1 MARKTKK
8 KYILSRE
15 SIDMISSDVHAF
27 LGGYSVENPIIIQV
41 RLALEELLLVLM
53 NGISGSEELKLTL
66 MKRAKRLWIKID
78 YKGRRFDPTNRDVL
92 DNFSQNFLDM
102 LRIKPIWKYQRGV
115 NRITI
120 SIPYIHP
127 HTEHAFLIT
136 ILLASVVGALG
147 SFIPEEIRSLCSTY
161 LLSPVTDLFMKYL
174 NVITPPLIFLGL
186 ILNITQ
192 NRGEESQKLRKYV
205 VRRYVRA
212 SITLTVISS
221 IGLIPFFK
229 FIFGSSIQSLN
240 DYLSMLY
247 KMVLD
252 LFPNNLFMALA
263 EGNIPQ
269 IMILACFLGFLMRN
283 LDNQTDKLNTTMDD
297 LYTVFLNAIEYSVSF
312 LPLFIF
318 ASLTGLL
325 WENGGDTLLQMW
337 KPILAL
343 ISIYLLLIIGYVLY
357 VAVKYR
363 VSAALLI
370 RKILPSTIIG
380 LTTASSMSAF
390 EKINKVNRTLGL
402 DESLTNFS
410 VTIGMQLYCGA
421 AAPIFIAIAFYLAEV
436 YQAPVGPT
444 WFAVAGFISL
454 IVSLATPPVSGGTMI
469 CLNIMLNALGI
480 PLSGLAIASVLA
492 LVFDFISTGSYIAMR
507 HMEMVIQ
514 AGHLNLLDTEVLRS
528 NL

>member
-1 MARKTKK
+1 
-8 KYILSRE
+8 
-15 SIDMISSDVHAF
+15 
-27 LGGYSVENPIIIQV
+27 
-41 RLALEELLLVLM
+41 
-53 NGISGSEELKLTL
+53 
-66 MKRAKRLWIKID
+66 
-78 YKGRRFDPTNRDVL
+78 
-92 DNFSQNFLDM
+92 
-102 LRIKPIWKYQRGV
+102 
-115 NRITI
+115 
-120 SIPYIHP
+120 
-127 HTEHAFLIT
+127 
-136 ILLASVVGALG
+136 
-147 SFIPEEIRSLCSTY
+147 
-161 LLSPVTDLFMKYL
+161 
-174 NVITPPLIFLGL
+174 
-186 ILNITQ
+186 
-192 NRGEESQKLRKYV
+192 
-205 VRRYVRA
+205 
-212 SITLTVISS
+212 
-221 IGLIPFFK
+221 
-229 FIFGSSIQSLN
+229 
-240 DYLSMLY
+240 
-247 KMVLD
+247 
-252 LFPNNLFMALA
+252 
-263 EGNIPQ
+263 
-269 IMILACFLGFLMRN
+269 MRN

-325 WENGGDTLLQMW
+325 WANGGDTLLKMW

-343 ISIYLLLIIGYVLY
+343 ICIYLLLIIGYILY

-363 VSAALLI
+363 VSAASLI

>member
-1 MARKTKK
+1 
-8 KYILSRE
+8 
-15 SIDMISSDVHAF
+15 
-27 LGGYSVENPIIIQV
+27 
-41 RLALEELLLVLM
+41 
-53 NGISGSEELKLTL
+53 
-66 MKRAKRLWIKID
+66 
-78 YKGRRFDPTNRDVL
+78 
-92 DNFSQNFLDM
+92 
-102 LRIKPIWKYQRGV
+102 
-115 NRITI
+115 
-120 SIPYIHP
+120 
-127 HTEHAFLIT
+127 
-136 ILLASVVGALG
+136 
-147 SFIPEEIRSLCSTY
+147 
-161 LLSPVTDLFMKYL
+161 
-174 NVITPPLIFLGL
+174 
-186 ILNITQ
+186 
-192 NRGEESQKLRKYV
+192 
-205 VRRYVRA
+205 
-212 SITLTVISS
+212 
-221 IGLIPFFK
+221 
-229 FIFGSSIQSLN
+229 
-240 DYLSMLY
+240 MLY
-247 KMVLD
+247 QMVLD

-297 LYTVFLNAIEYSVSF
+297 LYTVFLNAIEYSVTF

-343 ISIYLLLIIGYVLY
+343 IAIYLLLIIGYVLY

-363 VSAALLI
+363 VSVALLI
-370 RKILPSTIIG
+370 RKIMPSTIIG

>member
-1 MARKTKK
+1 
-8 KYILSRE
+8 
-15 SIDMISSDVHAF
+15 
-27 LGGYSVENPIIIQV
+27 
-41 RLALEELLLVLM
+41 
-53 NGISGSEELKLTL
+53 
-66 MKRAKRLWIKID
+66 
-78 YKGRRFDPTNRDVL
+78 
-92 DNFSQNFLDM
+92 
-102 LRIKPIWKYQRGV
+102 
-115 NRITI
+115 
-120 SIPYIHP
+120 
-127 HTEHAFLIT
+127 
-136 ILLASVVGALG
+136 
-147 SFIPEEIRSLCSTY
+147 
-161 LLSPVTDLFMKYL
+161 
-174 NVITPPLIFLGL
+174 
-186 ILNITQ
+186 
-192 NRGEESQKLRKYV
+192 
-205 VRRYVRA
+205 
-212 SITLTVISS
+212 
-221 IGLIPFFK
+221 
-229 FIFGSSIQSLN
+229 
-240 DYLSMLY
+240 
-247 KMVLD
+247 MVLD

>member
-1 MARKTKK
+1 
-8 KYILSRE
+8 
-15 SIDMISSDVHAF
+15 
-27 LGGYSVENPIIIQV
+27 
-41 RLALEELLLVLM
+41 
-53 NGISGSEELKLTL
+53 
-66 MKRAKRLWIKID
+66 
-78 YKGRRFDPTNRDVL
+78 
-92 DNFSQNFLDM
+92 
-102 LRIKPIWKYQRGV
+102 
-115 NRITI
+115 
-120 SIPYIHP
+120 
-127 HTEHAFLIT
+127 
-136 ILLASVVGALG
+136 
-147 SFIPEEIRSLCSTY
+147 
-161 LLSPVTDLFMKYL
+161 
-174 NVITPPLIFLGL
+174 
-186 ILNITQ
+186 
-192 NRGEESQKLRKYV
+192 
-205 VRRYVRA
+205 
-212 SITLTVISS
+212 
-221 IGLIPFFK
+221 
-229 FIFGSSIQSLN
+229 
-240 DYLSMLY
+240 
-247 KMVLD
+247 MVLD

-343 ISIYLLLIIGYVLY
+343 IAIYLLLIIGYVLY

-363 VSAALLI
+363 VSVALLI
-370 RKILPSTIIG
+370 RKIMPSTIIG

-469 CLNIMLNALGI
+469 CLNIMLSALGI
-480 PLSGLAIASVLA
+480 PLEGLAVASVMA

-514 AGHLNLLDTEVLRS
+514 AGHLNLLDTEALRS
-528 NL
+528 KGLHA

>member
-1 MARKTKK
+1 
-8 KYILSRE
+8 
-15 SIDMISSDVHAF
+15 
-27 LGGYSVENPIIIQV
+27 
-41 RLALEELLLVLM
+41 
-53 NGISGSEELKLTL
+53 
-66 MKRAKRLWIKID
+66 
-78 YKGRRFDPTNRDVL
+78 
-92 DNFSQNFLDM
+92 
-102 LRIKPIWKYQRGV
+102 
-115 NRITI
+115 
-120 SIPYIHP
+120 
-127 HTEHAFLIT
+127 
-136 ILLASVVGALG
+136 
-147 SFIPEEIRSLCSTY
+147 
-161 LLSPVTDLFMKYL
+161 
-174 NVITPPLIFLGL
+174 
-186 ILNITQ
+186 
-192 NRGEESQKLRKYV
+192 
-205 VRRYVRA
+205 
-212 SITLTVISS
+212 
-221 IGLIPFFK
+221 
-229 FIFGSSIQSLN
+229 
-240 DYLSMLY
+240 MLY
-247 KMVLD
+247 SMVLD

>member
-1 MARKTKK
+1 M
-8 KYILSRE
+8 
-15 SIDMISSDVHAF
+15 D
-27 LGGYSVENPIIIQV
+27 
-41 RLALEELLLVLM
+41 
-53 NGISGSEELKLTL
+53 
-66 MKRAKRLWIKID
+66 
-78 YKGRRFDPTNRDVL
+78 
-92 DNFSQNFLDM
+92 
-102 LRIKPIWKYQRGV
+102 
-115 NRITI
+115 
-120 SIPYIHP
+120 
-127 HTEHAFLIT
+127 
-136 ILLASVVGALG
+136 
-147 SFIPEEIRSLCSTY
+147 
-161 LLSPVTDLFMKYL
+161 
-174 NVITPPLIFLGL
+174 
-186 ILNITQ
+186 
-192 NRGEESQKLRKYV
+192 
-205 VRRYVRA
+205 
-212 SITLTVISS
+212 
-221 IGLIPFFK
+221 
-229 FIFGSSIQSLN
+229 
-240 DYLSMLY
+240 
-247 KMVLD
+247 
-252 LFPNNLFMALA
+252 
-263 EGNIPQ
+263 
-269 IMILACFLGFLMRN
+269 

-297 LYTVFLNAIEYSVSF
+297 LYTVFLNAIEYSVTF

-325 WENGGDTLLQMW
+325 WENGGDTLLKMW

-343 ISIYLLLIIGYVLY
+343 IAIYLLLIIGYVLY

-402 DESLTNFS
+402 DEALTNFS

-480 PLSGLAIASVLA
+480 PLDGLAIASVLA
-492 LVFDFISTGSYIAMR
+492 LIFDFISTGSYIAMR

-514 AGHLNLLDTEVLRS
+514 AGHLNLLDREVLRS

>member
-1 MARKTKK
+1 
-8 KYILSRE
+8 
-15 SIDMISSDVHAF
+15 
-27 LGGYSVENPIIIQV
+27 
-41 RLALEELLLVLM
+41 
-53 NGISGSEELKLTL
+53 
-66 MKRAKRLWIKID
+66 
-78 YKGRRFDPTNRDVL
+78 
-92 DNFSQNFLDM
+92 
-102 LRIKPIWKYQRGV
+102 
-115 NRITI
+115 
-120 SIPYIHP
+120 
-127 HTEHAFLIT
+127 
-136 ILLASVVGALG
+136 
-147 SFIPEEIRSLCSTY
+147 
-161 LLSPVTDLFMKYL
+161 
-174 NVITPPLIFLGL
+174 
-186 ILNITQ
+186 
-192 NRGEESQKLRKYV
+192 
-205 VRRYVRA
+205 
-212 SITLTVISS
+212 
-221 IGLIPFFK
+221 
-229 FIFGSSIQSLN
+229 
-240 DYLSMLY
+240 
-247 KMVLD
+247 MVLD

-343 ISIYLLLIIGYVLY
+343 IAIYLLLIIGYVLY

-363 VSAALLI
+363 VSVALLI
-370 RKILPSTIIG
+370 RKIMPSTIIG

>member
-1 MARKTKK
+1 
-8 KYILSRE
+8 
-15 SIDMISSDVHAF
+15 
-27 LGGYSVENPIIIQV
+27 
-41 RLALEELLLVLM
+41 
-53 NGISGSEELKLTL
+53 
-66 MKRAKRLWIKID
+66 
-78 YKGRRFDPTNRDVL
+78 
-92 DNFSQNFLDM
+92 
-102 LRIKPIWKYQRGV
+102 
-115 NRITI
+115 
-120 SIPYIHP
+120 
-127 HTEHAFLIT
+127 
-136 ILLASVVGALG
+136 
-147 SFIPEEIRSLCSTY
+147 
-161 LLSPVTDLFMKYL
+161 
-174 NVITPPLIFLGL
+174 
-186 ILNITQ
+186 
-192 NRGEESQKLRKYV
+192 
-205 VRRYVRA
+205 
-212 SITLTVISS
+212 
-221 IGLIPFFK
+221 
-229 FIFGSSIQSLN
+229 
-240 DYLSMLY
+240 MLY

-343 ISIYLLLIIGYVLY
+343 IAIYLLLIIGYVLY

-363 VSAALLI
+363 VSVALLI
-370 RKILPSTIIG
+370 RKIMPSTIIG

-469 CLNIMLNALGI
+469 CLNIMRNALGI

>member
-1 MARKTKK
+1 
-8 KYILSRE
+8 
-15 SIDMISSDVHAF
+15 
-27 LGGYSVENPIIIQV
+27 
-41 RLALEELLLVLM
+41 
-53 NGISGSEELKLTL
+53 
-66 MKRAKRLWIKID
+66 
-78 YKGRRFDPTNRDVL
+78 
-92 DNFSQNFLDM
+92 
-102 LRIKPIWKYQRGV
+102 
-115 NRITI
+115 
-120 SIPYIHP
+120 
-127 HTEHAFLIT
+127 
-136 ILLASVVGALG
+136 
-147 SFIPEEIRSLCSTY
+147 
-161 LLSPVTDLFMKYL
+161 
-174 NVITPPLIFLGL
+174 
-186 ILNITQ
+186 
-192 NRGEESQKLRKYV
+192 
-205 VRRYVRA
+205 
-212 SITLTVISS
+212 
-221 IGLIPFFK
+221 
-229 FIFGSSIQSLN
+229 
-240 DYLSMLY
+240 
-247 KMVLD
+247 MVLD

-297 LYTVFLNAIEYSVSF
+297 LYTVLLNAIEYSVSF

-343 ISIYLLLIIGYVLY
+343 IAIYLLLIIGYVLY

-363 VSAALLI
+363 VSVALLI
-370 RKILPSTIIG
+370 RKIMPSTIIG